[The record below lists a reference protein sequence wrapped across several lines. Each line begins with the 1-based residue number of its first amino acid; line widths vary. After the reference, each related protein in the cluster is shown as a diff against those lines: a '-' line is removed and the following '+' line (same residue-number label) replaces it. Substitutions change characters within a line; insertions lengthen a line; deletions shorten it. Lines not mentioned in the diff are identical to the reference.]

1 MSSLAQSFFVLSRIS
16 VPRRRLA
23 GLAALAMAA
32 VAAPA
37 LAQVIEPASEVWQPR
52 DVAVDAQNNL
62 YITDIYGHRVLK
74 VRGGVVTVI
83 AGTGTAG
90 YSGDGGP
97 GTSAQLSTPTGIA
110 VDSAGNVYVADQ
122 NNHRIRRVSAAGTI
136 STFAGTGTG
145 GFSGDGGMATSAQ
158 LGAPRGVAV
167 DGSGNV
173 YIADHNN
180 HRVRRVSAAGTIS
193 TFAGT
198 GTPSRNFDT
207 GTATSIH
214 LHDPTDV
221 AVDPDGNVYIMDQN
235 NNRVRRVTPSGA
247 LTSFWHYSINSQD
260 RMQGVAADRDGNVY
274 VADRTVV
281 GDGGNEGAIYRYSS
295 GGGFS
300 VFAGIRTQYGFSG
313 DGGPATSAWLDSP
326 YGVTVDSAGNVYIA
340 DLDNYRIRKVDGSGI
355 ISTVVGTTSGLLAG
369 TVIETFAGGASGTST
384 VAGFS
389 GDGGPAASAELNTPR
404 GVALDSSGN
413 LYIADTNNHRI
424 RKVDAGTGNIE
435 TFAGGASGTS
445 TVAGFSGDGG
455 PAASAELNLPYGV
468 ALDSSGNLYIADYGN
483 HRVRKVDAGTGNIST
498 FAGTGMG
505 GYSGDGVAATSSMLW
520 FPSDVA
526 TDASGNV
533 YIADLANNRIRKVDG
548 SGDISTFAG
557 NGGSGATADG
567 VAATSTN
574 VAFPRGVATDAS
586 GNVYIGP
593 SPHHVFKVDAMTGV
607 LSIFAGSGSYVLAR
621 ARHGG
626 GPATS
631 ANVQSPRGV
640 ATDASG
646 NVYFAAPDHAFK
658 VYAASGI
665 ISIIAGRGGRGY
677 SGDGGAPTS
686 AQLHNPVDV
695 AVAPSGNNVYI
706 ADRDNHR
713 IRLVRWPPPPPTVD
727 VPATPVPPPPPPP
740 NVAPEVSSVLADAM
754 LAVGETLRV
763 DLGAAFR
770 DANGDLLAYSA
781 MSSDAALAS
790 ASTVGTDLVLV
801 GLAAGVATVTVTAT
815 DPQGL
820 RVAQTLTAVVGSTL
834 WLSGEDAD
842 APLLA
847 GRAGSAAEG
856 GTVMLRAR
864 LSAPRETPTAFTWQ
878 ALADADPATADADA
892 GEHGD
897 ASGTATI
904 AAGET
909 SAEIAIAIADDADVE
924 PAREWFVVELQSEE
938 LPLGRARLSVA
949 VLEGVCDRSAA
960 AVQALAG
967 ERACSAPTDAEL
979 RGLRTLNLD
988 GLGIEVLEA
997 DDLQGLTGLQ
1007 ALLLR
1012 DNALAALPEGLLAS
1026 VPGLRWLRLG
1036 GNRLSALA
1044 EDAFAGLA
1052 ELQELDLSDNA
1063 LQKLPS
1069 GVLQGL
1075 TELRRLRL
1083 DGNALEALPEGL
1095 FADVDSLRSA
1105 WLGDN
1110 PGAPFDLR
1118 VELRRTDAAP
1128 GAPGPATIRAE
1139 LAAGAPFAVEVGLSV
1154 RGGELGAADGMP
1166 FVPGSASLAAG
1177 DTAGGVARVSAPGDG
1192 AAWATATVG
1201 GVPETICD
1209 GWPCWNG
1216 MALSAGDPL
1225 TLFKTP
1231 PMAGAAPTPLPLFGH
1246 GLRLPLESL
1255 ISAGDSPLVRW
1266 QASSSDPDVATATI
1280 RGGDLL
1286 VEPVPGA
1293 EGEVQIEV
1301 TTEDAVGL
1309 SATLRFTVR
1318 VDFHWPSRPGW
1329 RDALETAQPIP
1340 EDE

>member
-1 MSSLAQSFFVLSRIS
+1 MSSLAQSFFVLSQIS

-37 LAQVIEPASEVWQPR
+37 LAQVIEPASSVWQPR

-90 YSGDGGP
+90 YGGDGGP
-97 GTSAQLSTPTGIA
+97 GTSAQLNVPTGIA

-136 STFAGTGTG
+136 STYAGTGTA
-145 GFSGDGGMATSAQ
+145 GFSGDGGAATSAQ

-173 YIADHNN
+173 YIADYNN
-180 HRVRRVSAAGTIS
+180 HRVRRVSATGTIS

-198 GTPSRNFDT
+198 GTPGRNIDT
-207 GTATSIH
+207 GTSTLVQ

-221 AVDPDGNVYIMDQN
+221 AVDRDGNVYIMDQN
-235 NNRVRRVTPSGA
+235 NNRVRRVSPAGE
-247 LTSFWHYSINSQD
+247 LTTIHHYTFSPND
-260 RMQGVAADRDGNVY
+260 RLQAVAVDRDGNLY
-274 VADRTVV
+274 IADRTASVQNDSVIRRV
-281 GDGGNEGAIYRYSS
+281 GS
-295 GGGFS
+295 GGGVS
-300 VFAGIRTQYGFSG
+300 VFAGTLTMPGFSG

-340 DLDNYRIRKVDGSGI
+340 DTNNYRVRKVDGSGI
-355 ISTVVGTTSGLLAG
+355 ISTFVGTTSGLLAG
-369 TVIETFAGGASGTST
+369 TVIETFAGGAAGTTT
-384 VAGFS
+384 VAGFG
-389 GDGGPAASAELNTPR
+389 GDGGPAASAELNNPL
-404 GVALDSSGN
+404 GVALDASGN
-413 LYIADTNNHRI
+413 LYIADTN
-424 RKVDAGTGNIE
+424 
-435 TFAGGASGTS
+435 
-445 TVAGFSGDGG
+445 
-455 PAASAELNLPYGV
+455 
-468 ALDSSGNLYIADYGN
+468 N

-498 FAGTGMG
+498 IAGTGTSG
-505 GYSGDGVAATSSMLW
+505 HSGDGGAATLAQVNTPSGVHVDGSGNVYIADTNNHRVRKVDAGTGNISTIAGTGTSGHSGDGGAATSSMLW
-520 FPSDVA
+520 WPADVA
-526 TDASGNV
+526 TDGSGNV
-533 YIADLANNRIRKVDG
+533 YIADLGNHRVRKVDG
-548 SGDISTFAG
+548 SGIISTFAG
-557 NGGSGATADG
+557 NGNQGAPANG
-567 VAATSTN
+567 VAATSTA
-574 VAFPRGVATDAS
+574 VQFPRGVATDAS
-586 GNVYIGP
+586 GNVYVAIAGQRA
-593 SPHHVFKVDAMTGV
+593 VKVDAMTGI
-607 LSIFAGSGSYVLAR
+607 LSIFAGSGNYPDQR
-621 ARHGG
+621 PRYGG

-631 ANVQSPRGV
+631 ANINAPQGIAVDG
-640 ATDASG
+640 SG
-646 NVYFAAPDHAFK
+646 NVYIASPQYVHK

-665 ISIIAGRGGRGY
+665 ISAIAGAVGSGGY

-686 AQLHNPVDV
+686 AQLNSPSDV
-695 AVAPSGNNVYI
+695 VAAPSGNNVYI
-706 ADRDNHR
+706 ADANNHR
-713 IRLVRWPPPPPTVD
+713 IRLVRWPTPPPTVD

-740 NVAPEVSSVLADAM
+740 PPPPNVAPEVSSALADAM

-864 LSAPRETPTAFTWQ
+864 LSAPRETPTAFAWQ

-979 RGLRTLNLD
+979 RGLRTLNLE
-988 GLGIEVLEA
+988 GLGIEALEA

-1052 ELQELDLSDNA
+1052 ELQELELSNNA
-1063 LQKLPS
+1063 LRTLPS

-1118 VELRRTDAAP
+1118 VELRRTDAAS

-1139 LAAGAPFAVEVGLSV
+1139 LAAGAPFPIEVGLSV

-1177 DTAGGVARVSAPGDG
+1177 DTAGGAAQVSAPGDG

-1216 MALSAGDPL
+1216 MALSAGDAL

-1255 ISAGDSPLVRW
+1255 IGAGDSPLVRW

-1293 EGEVQIEV
+1293 EGEVRIEV

-1329 RDALETAQPIP
+1329 RDALEMAQPIP

>member
-1 MSSLAQSFFVLSRIS
+1 
-16 VPRRRLA
+16 
-23 GLAALAMAA
+23 MAA

-37 LAQVIEPASEVWQPR
+37 LAQVIEPASSVWQPY

-62 YITDIYGHRVLK
+62 YITDIRGHRVLK
-74 VRGGVVTVI
+74 VRNGVVTVI

-97 GTSAQLSTPTGIA
+97 GTSAQLNVPTGIA

-122 NNHRIRRVSAAGTI
+122 NNHRIRRVSPTGAI

-145 GFSGDGGMATSAQ
+145 GFSGDGGPAASAQ
-158 LGAPRGVAV
+158 LAGPRGVAV

-173 YIADHNN
+173 YIADYSN
-180 HRVRRVSAAGTIS
+180 HRVRRVGATGTIS

-198 GTPSRNFDT
+198 GTPGGSSVNT
-207 GTATSIH
+207 GTSTLVQ

-221 AVDPDGNVYIMDQN
+221 AVDRDGNVYIMDQN
-235 NNRVRRVTPSGA
+235 NNRVRRVTPAGA
-247 LTSFWHYSINSQD
+247 LTTISHYTFNTQD
-260 RMQGVAADRDGNVY
+260 RLQAVAVDRDGNVY
-274 VADRTVV
+274 VADRTAGVQNDSV
-281 GDGGNEGAIYRYSS
+281 IRRIGS
-295 GGGFS
+295 GGGIS
-300 VFAGIRTQYGFSG
+300 IFAGTSGSPGFSG

-326 YGVTVDSAGNVYIA
+326 YGVTADSAGNVYIA
-340 DLDNYRIRKVDGSGI
+340 DTNNYRVRKVDGSGI
-355 ISTVVGTTSGLLAG
+355 ISTFVGTTSGLLAG
-369 TVIETFAGGASGTST
+369 TVIETFAGGAAGTTT

-389 GDGGPAASAELNTPR
+389 GDGGPAASAELNNPL
-404 GVALDSSGN
+404 GVALDGSGN

-424 RKVDAGTGNIE
+424 RKVDAGTGNIS
-435 TFAGGASGTS
+435 TIAGTGT
-445 TVAGFSGDGG
+445 AGYSGDGG
-455 PAASAELNLPYGV
+455 AATLAQIHTPNKVHVDG
-468 ALDSSGNLYIADYGN
+468 SGNLYIADYNN

-498 FAGTGMG
+498 IAGTGG
-505 GYSGDGVAATSSMLW
+505 TGYSGDGGAATSSTVW
-520 FPSDVA
+520 WPSDVA
-526 TDASGNV
+526 TDSSGNV
-533 YIADLANNRIRKVDG
+533 YIADIGNHRVRKVDG
-548 SGDISTFAG
+548 SGIISTFAG
-557 NGGSGATADG
+557 NGGQGAPANG
-567 VAATSTN
+567 VAATSTA
-574 VAFPRGVATDAS
+574 VQFPRSVATDAS
-586 GNVYIGP
+586 GNVYIGIAGNRA
-593 SPHHVFKVDAMTGV
+593 VKVDAMTGI
-607 LSIFAGSGSYVLAR
+607 LSIFAGSGNYANQR
-621 ARHGG
+621 ARYSG

-631 ANVQSPRGV
+631 ANISSPQGV
-640 ATDASG
+640 ATGASG
-646 NVYFAAPDHAFK
+646 NVYIASPSYVFK

-665 ISIIAGRGGRGY
+665 ISTIAGGATSGY

-686 AQLHNPVDV
+686 AQLNRPSDV
-695 AVAPSGNNVYI
+695 VVAPSGNNVYI
-706 ADRDNHR
+706 ADADNHR
-713 IRLVRWPPPPPTVD
+713 IRVVRWPSPPPTVD
-727 VPATPVPPPPPPP
+727 VPATPVPPSPPPPP
-740 NVAPEVSSVLADAM
+740 NVAPEVSSALADAM

-770 DANGDLLAYSA
+770 DENGDLLAYSA

-842 APLLA
+842 ASLLA

-878 ALADADPATADADA
+878 VLADDDPATADADA

-897 ASGTATI
+897 ASGTAMI

-967 ERACSAPTDAEL
+967 ERECSAPTDIEL
-979 RGLRTLNLD
+979 RGLRTLGLD
-988 GLGIEVLEA
+988 GLGIEALEA
-997 DDLQGLTGLQ
+997 DDLQGLAGLQ

-1012 DNALAALPEGLLAS
+1012 DNALAALPKGLLAS

-1052 ELQELDLSDNA
+1052 ELQELDLSHNA
-1063 LQKLPS
+1063 LQTLPS

-1075 TELRRLRL
+1075 TKLRRLRL
-1083 DGNALEALPEGL
+1083 DGNALEALPAGL
-1095 FADVDSLRSA
+1095 FADVDALRSA

-1128 GAPGPATIRAE
+1128 GAPGPATVRAE
-1139 LAAGAPFAVEVGLSV
+1139 LAVGAPFAVDVGISV

-1166 FVPGSASLAAG
+1166 FVPGNASLAAG
-1177 DTAGGVARVSAPGDG
+1177 DTSGGEAQVSAPGDG

-1255 ISAGDSPLVRW
+1255 ISAGDSPLTRW

-1293 EGEVQIEV
+1293 EGEVRIEV